1 MQRTIDQEEERIFGL
16 PPGLKAAVL
25 ANASSGLRRRT
36 AEAVDTAA
44 EALARH
50 GIYPRVFLARRGRLG
65 EALTACRLEE
75 PDLLIVIG
83 GDGTILS
90 AAEAFLGSRTVLA
103 IVPGGTVNQLARDLG
118 LSLDPVAAVD
128 QLAAGMVR
136 RIDVGTVNGRA
147 FLCTA
152 VVGPLA
158 KLQRYREEARGRFW
172 ATLGAFFVT
181 GLKAVTL
188 RPATLKI
195 HHGAEAWIEETRGV
209 IVSVNP
215 LAETVSRVPLRE
227 RLDGSMLAIY
237 AARERGYF
245 SLFRMAAA
253 ILAGRAR
260 THPHVGYHEADELQI
275 DARRRTLI
283 VLNDGE
289 ARRLATPLRLAVQ
302 PGALSVV
309 APTAARVPVPSA
321 DGAAVPDPARSA

>member
-1 MQRTIDQEEERIFGL
+1 MQQTTDQDKSRIFGL
-16 PPGLKAAVL
+16 GPGLKAAVL

-36 AEAVDTAA
+36 AEAVDAAA

-50 GIYPRVFLARRGRLG
+50 GVYPRVFLARRGRLG

-128 QLAAGMVR
+128 QLAAGTIR
-136 RIDVGTVNGRA
+136 HIDVGTVNGRA

-158 KLQRYREEARGRFW
+158 KLQRYREEARGRLW
-172 ATLGAFFVT
+172 ATFGSFFVT

-195 HHGAEAWIEETRGV
+195 HHGAEAWVEETRGV

-227 RLDGSMLAIY
+227 RLDGGTLAVY

-260 THPHVGYHEADELQI
+260 THPHVGYHEAEELQI
-275 DARRRTLI
+275 DARRRSLI

-289 ARRLATPLRLAVQ
+289 VRRLATPLRLAVQ
-302 PGALSVV
+302 AGALRVV
-309 APTAARVPVPSA
+309 APSESSDAAPLVAGV
-321 DGAAVPDPARSA
+321 VPDPA

>member
-1 MQRTIDQEEERIFGL
+1 MQQTTDQDKSRIFGL
-16 PPGLKAAVL
+16 GPGLKAAVL

-36 AEAVDTAA
+36 AEAVDAAA

-128 QLAAGMVR
+128 QLAAGTIR

-152 VVGPLA
+152 VVGPMA
-158 KLQRYREEARGRFW
+158 KLQRYREEARGRLW
-172 ATLGAFFVT
+172 ATFGSFFVT

-195 HHGAEAWIEETRGV
+195 HHGLEAWVEETRGV

-215 LAETVSRVPLRE
+215 LAEMVSRVPLRE
-227 RLDGSMLAIY
+227 RLDGGRLAVY

-260 THPHVGYHEADELQI
+260 THPHVGYHEAEELQI
-275 DARRRTLI
+275 DARRRSLI

-289 ARRLATPLRLAVQ
+289 VRRLATPLRLAVQ
-302 PGALSVV
+302 AGALRVV
-309 APTAARVPVPSA
+309 APAESRDAAPL
-321 DGAAVPDPARSA
+321 AAGLVPDPA